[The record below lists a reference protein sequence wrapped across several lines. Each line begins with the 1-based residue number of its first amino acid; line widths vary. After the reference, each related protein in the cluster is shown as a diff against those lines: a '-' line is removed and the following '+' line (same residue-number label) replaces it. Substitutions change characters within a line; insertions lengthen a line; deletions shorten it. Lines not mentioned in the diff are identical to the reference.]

1 MLLLLIPSL
10 TIIMIVLFLLNF
22 YRDPQRKIPKG
33 NHIVA
38 PADGRIINIQK
49 VDKKIITINKG
60 IIGKVKLLTKDIN
73 DECYVVSIF
82 MSPFDVHI
90 NRAPVSGIIKSI
102 KYTNGKFFR
111 AYNFEKS
118 LQNEKNEIVLQNEKI
133 KVKLIQIAGFLARKI
148 RCYVREKQKV
158 NKGEKIGMIAL
169 GSQTTL
175 IIPLGVDL
183 CVKLNDKV
191 KAGET
196 IIAKM
201 K

>member
-175 IIPLGVDL
+175 IIL
-183 CVKLNDKV
+183 K
-191 KAGET
+191 
-196 IIAKM
+196 
-201 K
+201 